1 LLEKFEDIKSVA
13 VNLRK
18 TTTMAKQKENYLQ
31 KKLHR
36 EDLLSTMNP
45 TKNQGL
51 PAPLVAPIMLLLL
64 QTR

>member
-45 TKNQGL
+45 TKNQG
-51 PAPLVAPIMLLLL
+51 
-64 QTR
+64 